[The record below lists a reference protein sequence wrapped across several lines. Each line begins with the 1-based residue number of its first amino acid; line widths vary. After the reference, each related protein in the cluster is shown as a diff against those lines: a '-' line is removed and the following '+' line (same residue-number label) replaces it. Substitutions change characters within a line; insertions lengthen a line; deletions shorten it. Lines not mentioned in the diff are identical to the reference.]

1 MNQRLPV
8 FDWIRSVAIIT
19 IVFHHLPWYAFNFY
33 NLEYFGIP
41 LNLSMLN
48 ELNGYFGLSLFIFMS
63 GYLLN
68 LKKASFSTW
77 GEIQVF
83 AKRKLIRIFPLYYLA
98 LLAFVLVEHVH
109 SPAKILIHLLGL
121 QLVIRTLTASIPIR
135 TLWFVGFITI
145 FYAVFAI
152 VKNTKLTQG
161 SRLVIL
167 LASWLVPL
175 TLHIVWGITDY
186 RISLY
191 WGVFW
196 FGVLCAEKNLPN
208 LKLWKNLS
216 PVAALVFV
224 AMVAYFFLKFDPSV
238 SLKGLSLEK
247 YLLLNTLMFSY
258 VITTYNVCSWL
269 SQRFNFQSGLKSISY
284 ISYCVYLFHRP
295 IWATLSQ
302 VLVNQFGVDN
312 RYWLLAILIIFGLP
326 LIVAVAYGLQSAY
339 DRRIRPYLLSALKVA

>member
-1 MNQRLPV
+1 MDQRLPV
-8 FDWIRSVAIIT
+8 FDWIRSVAIII

-33 NLEYFGIP
+33 NLTYFGIP
-41 LNLSMLN
+41 LNLSILN

-68 LKKASFSTW
+68 IKKVYFSTW

-98 LLAFVLVEHVH
+98 LIAFALVEHVH
-109 SPAKILIHLLGL
+109 SSAKILIHLLGL
-121 QLVIRTLTASIPIR
+121 QLVLETLTASIPIR

-145 FYAVFAI
+145 FYTVFAI
-152 VKNTKLTQG
+152 VKNTKLSQR

-167 LASWLVPL
+167 IASGLVPL
-175 TLHIVWGITDY
+175 ALHIFWGITDY

-196 FGVLCAEKNLPN
+196 FGVLCAEKDLPN
-208 LKLWKNLS
+208 LKLWKDLS
-216 PVAALVFV
+216 PVAALVLV
-224 AMVAYFFLKFDPSV
+224 AMVVYFFLAFDPSV
-238 SLKGLSLEK
+238 SLKGLSFEN

-258 VITTYNVCSWL
+258 VITTYNVCNWL
-269 SQRFNFQSGLKSISY
+269 SQRFNFQSKLKSISY
-284 ISYCVYLFHRP
+284 VSYGVYLFHRP

-312 RYWLLAILIIFGLP
+312 RYWLLAILIIGGLP
-326 LIVAVAYGLQSAY
+326 LIFAVAYGLQSVH
-339 DRRIRPYLLSALKVA
+339 DQRVRPYLLSASKVA